1 MTTLHTSSPEH
12 LSPEKRIA
20 EVAKLL
26 AKAIVRLRGLS
37 ASLSEDAK
45 NDGNPLAFASER
57 SVNG

>member
-20 EVAKLL
+20 EIANLL
-26 AKAIVRLRGLS
+26 AKAIVRVRGLS

-45 NDGNPLAFASER
+45 NHGNPLAFISK
-57 SVNG
+57 